1 MVSSPFDELERMFR
15 EMNRQ
20 LEEATGEV
28 GGGLRPSIGRG
39 IEVDVADRG
48 DEFEVTADLPGYRT
62 DEIDVTLAGRTL
74 RIEAERRRETGTEG
88 GDASPTGDT
97 AGGEERYVRRERRQE
112 SARRS
117 VQLPDPI
124 DPEDVTAEYHNGVL
138 TVTIPKMD
146 GSEGHRIEVE

>member
-1 MVSSPFDELERMFR
+1 MVTSPFDELERMFR

-20 LEEATGEV
+20 IEEATGEL
-28 GGGLRPSIGRG
+28 GGGMAPSMGRG

-62 DEIDVTLAGRTL
+62 DDIDVTLAGRTL
-74 RIEAERRRETGTEG
+74 RIEAERERETETEE
-88 GDASPTGDT
+88 GDR
-97 AGGEERYVRRERRQE
+97 GEERYVRRERRQE

-117 VQLPDPI
+117 VQLPEPV
-124 DPEDVTAEYHNGVL
+124 DPENVTAEYHNGVL
-138 TVTIPKMD
+138 TVTVPKME